1 MCSKGKFLWG
11 QCWKQDAL
19 RAQTLCWTHMD
30 ALADGLLL
38 LSLLLQATL
47 YASDLSAP
55 PPKKK
60 AMNDLFV
67 FAFEVKSYCI

>member
-1 MCSKGKFLWG
+1 
-11 QCWKQDAL
+11 
-19 RAQTLCWTHMD
+19 MD

-47 YASDLSAP
+47 YASDLSP
-55 PPKKK
+55 PQKK